1 MKMQSLFDILQDA
14 QDILSFFEGVT
25 TTDQMISRLNRL
37 KQQAG
42 EDLFDTVESLRMSVG
57 AALEDQMELGGSLG
71 SPDSQDDFLGMLE
84 DKSND
89 TEPFNNVELL
99 PVDSSEP
106 ELSNPTT
113 EDPLKE
119 KVSS

>member
-25 TTDQMISRLNRL
+25 TTEQMVSRLNRL

-57 AALEDQMELGGSLG
+57 AALEDQMELGGTLG
-71 SPDSQDDFLGMLE
+71 
-84 DKSND
+84 
-89 TEPFNNVELL
+89 
-99 PVDSSEP
+99 DSSESTEDFMSMMDEEKP
-106 ELSNPTT
+106 ESDDLSSAASSEPGLSNTTT
-113 EDPLKE
+113 EAVQEE